1 MKNAGRPRHSLLQT
15 LLLAGMAMLL
25 AGCAQTVTKFSD
37 VNSGT
42 TAESISSRYLA
53 GGINTVATADR
64 ALAEVRTERPTIRK
78 QLEADE
84 IACYERFFTNLCL
97 NRVEERERSAL
108 EQLREVEVEANAF
121 KRRERVERRTQRQA
135 PKENH
140 RLPIPADMN
149 AAPKTPGEDKE

>member
-1 MKNAGRPRHSLLQT
+1 MKSAGRQRHSISQALV
-15 LLLAGMAMLL
+15 LAGMAMLL
-25 AGCAQTVTKFSD
+25 AGCAQTVAKFSD

-42 TAESISSRYLA
+42 TAESISSRYPA
-53 GGINTVATADR
+53 GSIDTVAMADR
-64 ALAEVRTERPTIRK
+64 ALAEVRTERPTIRQ

-108 EQLREVEVEANAF
+108 EQLREVEIEANAF

-135 PKENH
+135 PKESH
-140 RLPIPADMN
+140 RLPVPADMN
-149 AAPKTPGEDKE
+149 AAPETPDEKKE